1 MRPEKLTICAFGPY
15 AQKTE
20 IDFRKLGDH
29 GVYLI
34 TGDTG
39 AGKTTLFDA
48 ITFALYGESS
58 GSVRESGML
67 RSKYAKADVPT
78 YVELVFSYGGKIYQV
93 RRSPEYLRPK
103 ERGTGFTLKKAEAE
117 LLYPDDRQPVT
128 KTREVTRAV
137 TELMGMD
144 YRQFTQIAMIAQGD
158 FQKLLFAGTQERG
171 EIFRQIFHTDFYQE
185 VQRQL
190 REQVK
195 SCWKT
200 YDELRRSIV
209 QYLNGIQCEPEE
221 AQYLPLQEMKQEGFE
236 GRLEE
241 SLELLES
248 LVRKQWEQLKERKK
262 QVLAEERVVQE
273 TDQALGQARQQK
285 ALREQL
291 LKEQEAWNRLLPE
304 WERQEALWKQ
314 LQEEE
319 GEQEHRREQIREGEA
334 RLKWW
339 ESLEETQKA
348 LQKKQEEIQEVKQ
361 RRILQK
367 EEQRLLEEKERKGK
381 ASLQKQQDVG
391 EQKALLEHQCLHL
404 REQITHL
411 LELNEKE
418 ETIGKELEL
427 AKKELEEKTKEA
439 ERLAGE
445 RDTLLKAR
453 EGMKQAREEEA
464 RAAERR
470 EQAAREQKESE
481 LQIQAILSDIRTREG
496 LLLGQQKAALVYEE
510 KQLEAVR
517 EILRQITALEETQ
530 KSKQQVFLQ
539 ATEEKCKV
547 RQVYQEMEQHFLDEQ
562 AGMLAQRLE
571 EGQPCPVCGSCHHP
585 KKAGLSGKVPDRETL
600 EKKKEALSKAEE
612 KEQLLSSELFQLK
625 NQVEGKWEAFLK
637 AAGECSMEE
646 LWKPTEET
654 FRVEA
659 ESVLEEAF
667 RLLEKKNIHWKSLF
681 QTWVEQEGECEGK
694 GLPWKMNFDLK
705 EGKEVLRQME
715 QQLAATESRQKERE
729 EQQKRLTRQL
739 LSREGIFCKEELQNW
754 LSQET
759 EMADLS
765 LFDEVQALFAE
776 EKQRTERQW
785 REIVQKSRQLAEN
798 EAQEKQLTE
807 QMEKLERATREIQNR
822 CGILGGRNQETR
834 EKQKEFLEKLHRPTV
849 LEAAAYLEQELA
861 EREGQLFK
869 VKEAIQQ
876 RKTLEKELQELEQ
889 RQELLHQQILLT
901 EKQLSSFE
909 GEQESLRQQE
919 TNWKQRLEGKK
930 KEELLFLFNQ
940 QKKQFADWEEKKMQA
955 QKQYQEA
962 LTDRESRGSVIS
974 ALKEQLTDQEPGEE
988 ILLKQKEALSQKILE
1003 LREQGNALYASY
1015 QNNYSIFQSV
1025 AKSKDDMVAVEKEYI
1040 WMRNLSDTANGTLN
1054 GKRKIELETYVQMA
1068 YFDRILRRANLRL
1081 LTMSSGQYELKRKE
1095 DGESKKEKAGLD
1107 LNVIDHYNGSERS
1120 VRTLSGGESFQASLS
1135 LALGLSDEI
1144 QSLSGGIRL
1153 DAMFVDEGFGSLDE
1167 EALDQ
1172 AMKALDGL
1180 TEGRRMVGI
1189 ISHVSELK
1197 ERIDKKIMVTK
1208 NRGQEGIGS
1217 KVEITGN
1224 IF

>member
-1 MRPEKLTICAFGPY
+1 
-15 AQKTE
+15 
-20 IDFRKLGDH
+20 
-29 GVYLI
+29 
-34 TGDTG
+34 
-39 AGKTTLFDA
+39 
-48 ITFALYGESS
+48 
-58 GSVRESGML
+58 
-67 RSKYAKADVPT
+67 
-78 YVELVFSYGGKIYQV
+78 
-93 RRSPEYLRPK
+93 
-103 ERGTGFTLKKAEAE
+103 
-117 LLYPDDRQPVT
+117 
-128 KTREVTRAV
+128 
-137 TELMGMD
+137 
-144 YRQFTQIAMIAQGD
+144 
-158 FQKLLFAGTQERG
+158 
-171 EIFRQIFHTDFYQE
+171 
-185 VQRQL
+185 
-190 REQVK
+190 
-195 SCWKT
+195 
-200 YDELRRSIV
+200 
-209 QYLNGIQCEPEE
+209 
-221 AQYLPLQEMKQEGFE
+221 
-236 GRLEE
+236 
-241 SLELLES
+241 
-248 LVRKQWEQLKERKK
+248 
-262 QVLAEERVVQE
+262 
-273 TDQALGQARQQK
+273 
-285 ALREQL
+285 
-291 LKEQEAWNRLLPE
+291 
-304 WERQEALWKQ
+304 
-314 LQEEE
+314 
-319 GEQEHRREQIREGEA
+319 
-334 RLKWW
+334 
-339 ESLEETQKA
+339 
-348 LQKKQEEIQEVKQ
+348 
-361 RRILQK
+361 
-367 EEQRLLEEKERKGK
+367 
-381 ASLQKQQDVG
+381 
-391 EQKALLEHQCLHL
+391 
-404 REQITHL
+404 
-411 LELNEKE
+411 
-418 ETIGKELEL
+418 
-427 AKKELEEKTKEA
+427 
-439 ERLAGE
+439 
-445 RDTLLKAR
+445 
-453 EGMKQAREEEA
+453 
-464 RAAERR
+464 
-470 EQAAREQKESE
+470 
-481 LQIQAILSDIRTREG
+481 
-496 LLLGQQKAALVYEE
+496 
-510 KQLEAVR
+510 
-517 EILRQITALEETQ
+517 
-530 KSKQQVFLQ
+530 
-539 ATEEKCKV
+539 
-547 RQVYQEMEQHFLDEQ
+547 
-562 AGMLAQRLE
+562 
-571 EGQPCPVCGSCHHP
+571 
-585 KKAGLSGKVPDRETL
+585 
-600 EKKKEALSKAEE
+600 
-612 KEQLLSSELFQLK
+612 
-625 NQVEGKWEAFLK
+625 
-637 AAGECSMEE
+637 MEE
-646 LWKPTEET
+646 LWKPTGET
-654 FRVEA
+654 FRAEA

-681 QTWVEQEGECEGK
+681 QTWEEQEGEYEGK

-705 EGKEVLRQME
+705 EEKETLRQME
-715 QQLAATESRQKERE
+715 QQLAATESRQRERE

-785 REIVQKSRQLAEN
+785 REAVQKSRQLAEN

-919 TNWKQRLEGKK
+919 TNWEQRLEGKK
-930 KEELLFLFNQ
+930 KEELLVLFNQ

>member
-67 RSKYAKADVPT
+67 RSKYAKADAPT
-78 YVELVFSYGGKIYQV
+78 YVELVFSYGGKT
-93 RRSPEYLRPK
+93 EYLRPK

-381 ASLQKQQDVG
+381 ASLQKQQDEG

-654 FRVEA
+654 FRAEA

-681 QTWVEQEGECEGK
+681 QTWEEQEGECEGK

-715 QQLAATESRQKERE
+715 QQLAATESRQRERE
-729 EQQKRLTRQL
+729 DQQKRLTRQL
-739 LSREGIFCKEELQNW
+739 LFREGIFCKEELQNW

-785 REIVQKSRQLAEN
+785 REAVQKSRQLAEN

-876 RKTLEKELQELEQ
+876 RKTLEKERQELEQ

>member
-78 YVELVFSYGGKIYQV
+78 YVELVFSYGGKTYQV

-221 AQYLPLQEMKQEGFE
+221 AQYLPLQEMKQAGFE

-262 QVLAEERVVQE
+262 QVLEEERVVQE

-367 EEQRLLEEKERKGK
+367 EEQRLLEEKVRKGK
-381 ASLQKQQDVG
+381 VSLQKQQDVG

-411 LELNEKE
+411 LELKEKE

-517 EILRQITALEETQ
+517 EILRQIAELEETQ

-600 EKKKEALSKAEE
+600 EKKKEALSRAEE

-654 FRVEA
+654 FRAEA

-667 RLLEKKNIHWKSLF
+667 RLLEKKNIHWQSLF
-681 QTWVEQEGECEGK
+681 QTWKEQEGEYEEK
-694 GLPWKMNFDLK
+694 SLPWKMNSELK
-705 EGKEVLRQME
+705 EGKEALRQME
-715 QQLAATESRQKERE
+715 QQLAATESRQRERE

-759 EMADLS
+759 EMADTS
-765 LFDEVQALFAE
+765 LFDEVQALFEE

-785 REIVQKSRQLAEN
+785 REAVQKSRQLAEN
-798 EAQEKQLTE
+798 ETREKQLTE
-807 QMEKLERATREIQNR
+807 QMEKLERANREIQNR
-822 CGILGGRNQETR
+822 CSILGGRNQETR
-834 EKQKEFLEKLHRPTV
+834 EKQKEFLEKLHRPTI

-861 EREGQLFK
+861 EREGQLSK

-1081 LTMSSGQYELKRKE
+1081 LTMSSGQYELKRRE

>member
-78 YVELVFSYGGKIYQV
+78 YVELVFSYGGKTYQV

-221 AQYLPLQEMKQEGFE
+221 AQYLPLQEMKQAGFE

-262 QVLAEERVVQE
+262 QVLEEERVVQE

-367 EEQRLLEEKERKGK
+367 EEQRLLEEKVRKGK
-381 ASLQKQQDVG
+381 VSLQKQQDVG

-411 LELNEKE
+411 LELKEKE
-418 ETIGKELEL
+418 QTIGKELEL

-517 EILRQITALEETQ
+517 EILRQIAALEETQ

-600 EKKKEALSKAEE
+600 EKKKEALSRAEE

-646 LWKPTEET
+646 LWKPAEET
-654 FRVEA
+654 FRAEA

-667 RLLEKKNIHWKSLF
+667 RLLEKKNIHWQSLF
-681 QTWVEQEGECEGK
+681 QKWKEQEGECEGK
-694 GLPWKMNFDLK
+694 GLPWKMNSELK
-705 EGKEVLRQME
+705 EGKEALRQME
-715 QQLAATESRQKERE
+715 QQLAATESRQRERE

-739 LSREGIFCKEELQNW
+739 LSREGVFCKEELQNW

-759 EMADLS
+759 EMADTS

-785 REIVQKSRQLAEN
+785 REAVQKSRQLAEN
-798 EAQEKQLTE
+798 ETREKQLTE
-807 QMEKLERATREIQNR
+807 QMEKLERASREIQNR
-822 CGILGGRNQETR
+822 CSILGGRNQETR

-861 EREGQLFK
+861 EREGQLSK
-869 VKEAIQQ
+869 VKEVIQQ

>member
-78 YVELVFSYGGKIYQV
+78 YVELVFSYGGKTYQV

-221 AQYLPLQEMKQEGFE
+221 AQYLPLQEMKQAGFE

-262 QVLAEERVVQE
+262 QVLEEERVVQE

-367 EEQRLLEEKERKGK
+367 EEQRLLEEKVRKGK
-381 ASLQKQQDVG
+381 VSLQKQQDVG

-411 LELNEKE
+411 LELKEKE

-600 EKKKEALSKAEE
+600 EKKKEALSRAEE

-654 FRVEA
+654 FRAEA

-667 RLLEKKNIHWKSLF
+667 RLLEKKNIHWQSLF
-681 QTWVEQEGECEGK
+681 QTWKEQEGEYEEK
-694 GLPWKMNFDLK
+694 SLPWKMNSELK
-705 EGKEVLRQME
+705 EGKEALRQME
-715 QQLAATESRQKERE
+715 QQLAATESRQRERE

-759 EMADLS
+759 EMADTS
-765 LFDEVQALFAE
+765 LFDEVQALFEE

-785 REIVQKSRQLAEN
+785 REAVQKSRQLAEN
-798 EAQEKQLTE
+798 ETREKQLTE
-807 QMEKLERATREIQNR
+807 QMEKLERASREIQNR
-822 CGILGGRNQETR
+822 CSILGGRNQETR
-834 EKQKEFLEKLHRPTV
+834 EKQKEFLEKLHRPTI

-861 EREGQLFK
+861 EREGQLSK